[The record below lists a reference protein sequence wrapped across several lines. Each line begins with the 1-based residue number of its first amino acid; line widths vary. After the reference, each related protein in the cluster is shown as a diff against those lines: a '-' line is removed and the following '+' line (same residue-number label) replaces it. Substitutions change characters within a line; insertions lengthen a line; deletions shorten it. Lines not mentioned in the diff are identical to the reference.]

1 MTGIGFVSSNKALI
15 IGKAFNWYFKESARF
30 PAKKEFVISR
40 VREGFIFERTD
51 ITPWPPNDKIGKIW
65 SSFPEYISRLSPHKL
80 AILVIW
86 LILPLASLIPTIFS
100 IFDYSKQVSG
110 EIFIPVRLGTLYK
123 IIGIETE
130 LLIDL

>member
-51 ITPWPPNDKIGKIW
+51 ITPWPHNDKIGKI
-65 SSFPEYISRLSPHKL
+65 YIYLNDDIIYSNDIYIEKENK
-80 AILVIW
+80 
-86 LILPLASLIPTIFS
+86 S
-100 IFDYSKQVSG
+100 IFTKIKN
-110 EIFIPVRLGTLYK
+110 IFTTIVDK
-123 IIGIETE
+123 IF
-130 LLIDL
+130 